1 MDLGLFDRLPDGF
14 WVIEG
19 SVGLAAV
26 LFFPVKVVFMQ
37 FVFVLRHFG
46 QKQYL
51 KCELIFSVYF
61 RYYWK

>member
-19 SVGLAAV
+19 SVGLAPV

-37 FVFVLRHFG
+37 FVFVLGHFG

-51 KCELIFSVYF
+51 KMRTNF
-61 RYYWK
+61 

>member
-1 MDLGLFDRLPDGF
+1 MDLGLLDHLPDGF

-19 SVGLAAV
+19 SVGLAPV

-37 FVFVLRHFG
+37 FVFVLGHFG

-51 KCELIFSVYF
+51 KM
-61 RYYWK
+61 